1 MLQAGTNV
9 KALPYGSQEI
19 LTPEEELEFDPYEG
33 PTTPVQGILEIIEV
47 PADYDFN
54 SPAYTLYIVDN
65 QSVDPD
71 TIEKLETK
79 TYDQI
84 VAAREATMRHDR
96 LLIWKAALEEFYNQN
111 HDEKGRFAPKE
122 GGQGGLKSSP
132 AEVRKWAKENNLKV
146 GERGRIH
153 PDIQDKYNK
162 AHTEKTPANQGDFKT
177 RYAEA
182 SKGLSEDVKALAVV
196 EYPKGQGT
204 GPRYKPVI
212 EPSAEQ
218 RAKVEQRVNKVGGI
232 IHDEIT
238 TRLEKQGFYTQ
249 EGALQ
254 AKDQL
259 WSQRKQYV
267 DVIDKL
273 RADAKTAKDPKG
285 ISAIEHA
292 KELYPGKDYKSLTP
306 QERSHIQSVIDQK
319 YPGYKDA
326 SQHMLEI
333 DKQFDSIRGE
343 DTNYQSEYR
352 KTALQVLE
360 EIRPFGGLS
369 FDRVLG
375 SPEGPNTSKA
385 VIDSVKRA
393 GHVYPDEWVADSNQ
407 GYVYTMTK
415 KRGLH
420 EFRPNSVSYSHTNK
434 GPDGKPTKT
443 FQQNSYVSTSQDPS
457 ANLEIDKSQYYPTSV
472 HEMGH
477 RMEELR
483 PHIKVIESA
492 FFARRTKGET
502 PQPLKKLQPNNRYEA
517 DEYASPDK
525 FENAYMGKTYGGGP
539 SDPYELFTMGMQG
552 MFGGSRQMHIHKDR
566 DYASFILGVLA
577 TG

>member
-9 KALPYGSQEI
+9 KALPYGSQET

-33 PTTPVQGILEIIEV
+33 PTDPVTGPLEIIEV

-71 TIEKLETK
+71 TIEEVETK

-111 HDEKGRFAPKE
+111 HDEKGRFAPKQ

-162 AHTEKTPANQGDFKT
+162 AHTEKTSLNGDFKT
-177 RYAEA
+177 RIAEA
-182 SKGLSEDVKALAVV
+182 SSGVTDKLNSLITFSKSEGGRRSIRTVV
-196 EYPKGQGT
+196 ADRQEM
-204 GPRYKPVI
+204 
-212 EPSAEQ
+212 AE
-218 RAKVEQRVNKVGGI
+218 VEQRVNKVGAI

-238 TRLEKQGFYTQ
+238 TRLEQQGVYTP

-254 AKDQL
+254 IKDKL
-259 WSQRKQYV
+259 WGERKQYA
-267 DVIDKL
+267 DAMDKL
-273 RADAKTAKDPKG
+273 RDTPTAKTDPQG
-285 ISAIEHA
+285 LSTLEHF
-292 KELYPGKDYKSLTP
+292 KSLYPGREYKSITP
-306 QERSHIQSVIDQK
+306 QELDRIQTVIDNK

-326 SQHMLEI
+326 AKKMIEI
-333 DKQFDSIRGE
+333 DTQFEKIQGD
-343 DTNYQSEYR
+343 DTEYQTKYR
-352 KTALQVLE
+352 QTALQVLE
-360 EIRPFGGLS
+360 EVRPFGGLS
-369 FDRVLG
+369 FDKVLG
-375 SPEGPNTSKA
+375 SPEGSNTSKA
-385 VIDSVKRA
+385 VMDSVRRA
-393 GHVYPDEWVADSNQ
+393 GHVFPDEWVADSNQ
-407 GYVYTMTK
+407 GYVYTMAR

-420 EFRPNSVSYSHTNK
+420 QFKPNSVFYDTLNR
-434 GPDGKPTKT
+434 GPDGKATKRYD
-443 FQQNSYVSTSQDPS
+443 QNSYVTTSQDPS

-539 SDPYELFTMGMQG
+539 TDPYELFTMGMQG
-552 MFGGSRQMHIHKDR
+552 MFGGSRQVHIHKDR